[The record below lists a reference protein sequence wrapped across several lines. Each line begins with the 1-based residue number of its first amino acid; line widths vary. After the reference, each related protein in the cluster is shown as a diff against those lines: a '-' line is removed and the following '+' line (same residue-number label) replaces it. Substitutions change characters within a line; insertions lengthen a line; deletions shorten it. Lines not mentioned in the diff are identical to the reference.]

1 MKRVSFEAGSWEV
14 SGERQDEPGRER
26 VGYPHVRTGILILLL
41 CSRVAAAQQDP
52 DPWFAPDKALHFSF
66 SAGIAGLGYGG
77 AALFTEDR
85 NVRLAVGAGLA
96 LTAGVTKELLDLA
109 GLGQP
114 SWKDLA
120 WDLAGTATGVL
131 LSWLL
136 DLLVTSFTSPCVSG
150 VRAPCHGG

>member
-1 MKRVSFEAGSWEV
+1 M
-14 SGERQDEPGRER
+14 
-26 VGYPHVRTGILILLL
+26 RTGILILLL
-41 CSRVAAAQQDP
+41 CSTVAAAQQDP

-85 NVRLAVGAGLA
+85 NLRIAFGAGLA
-96 LTAGVTKELLDLA
+96 LTAGVGKELLDLA

-114 SWKDLA
+114 SWKDLV

-131 LSWLL
+131 ISWLV
-136 DLLVTSFTSPCVSG
+136 DLLVTSLTSPCANGMKS
-150 VRAPCHGG
+150 PCPAG